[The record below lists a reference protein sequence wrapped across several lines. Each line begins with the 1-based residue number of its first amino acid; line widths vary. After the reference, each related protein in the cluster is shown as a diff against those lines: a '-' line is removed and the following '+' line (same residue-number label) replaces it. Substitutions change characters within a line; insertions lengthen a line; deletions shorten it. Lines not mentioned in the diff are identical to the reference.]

1 MAGDAFERFED
12 DEIPGEVTRLEP
24 ASMLAEQPTSRLEEE
39 APKPSLY
46 CEAGRD
52 AGKEYV
58 VVVGENGIG
67 RSIDNEV
74 ILTDIS
80 VSRKHLK
87 VLRDASGQLRLR
99 DLGSGNGT
107 LLNGTRAHDAPL
119 ADGDRIELGETVLV
133 VRIPGG
139 AGARP
144 PAGLPAT
151 SPAPRV
157 GASAAQGAGA
167 FAAPPARPDP
177 AAAVGGVAA
186 QSPGAAWGS
195 PGGAVPSGAGYSAH
209 GGPTPV
215 GLVSP
220 PPQPGAPPGYAPTPT
235 AVASPAPREVGRG
248 ALVLLGVLGALVL
261 VGAGAALAVVWM
273 GPEAPAQGAADPA
286 LYARGAEAYAARRWD
301 EADVAFRA
309 ILAVQPGDAR
319 AATYLQRIQEARA
332 HDQQLTAARA
342 SYAAGDARTA
352 LGQLA
357 SVPATSP
364 IAADVASL
372 RAAAGERVAVTLVGE
387 ARAAAAAGRSDE
399 AGARL
404 AEAAGFAPTS
414 AVVAQARA
422 ELGIAASAPGVAPA
436 AAAPG
441 VTAAAALVSPPP
453 ALPTTAM
460 PTTAMPTTAMPTT
473 AMPTTA
479 SPTSG
484 AIAAVAPAAPAAAPP
499 AASPE
504 PARAAPPRAAPT
516 RPVAAA
522 PRAAPAARAEPAGRV
537 APPAAAPSRGGGT
550 ERVLAAYRSGD
561 FAGAA
566 QRARDEARGASGA
579 DARRLTSLADQI
591 DRFSRDYGRVRAA
604 GANLAPVLRQ
614 VQSAISLDEQIS
626 GGQAYAR
633 ALGPRLVEALVA
645 GANEAWSRGRIP
657 DACLKVRQAIDLDAR
672 NTRARDLVRRCEAK
686 AGEML
691 TEAQAAERSDRAGA
705 QALYRD
711 VLALVPQSS
720 ATYQRAYT
728 RMQALNRAPATT
740 PRPASGPAPRP
751 ASGPAPRPASGPMPR
766 PATGPAPRPAPTPGP
781 RRIPV
786 IVDED
791 E

>member
-39 APKPSLY
+39 APKPTLY
-46 CEAGRD
+46 CEAGKD

-87 VLRDASGQLRLR
+87 VLRDAAGQLRLR

-144 PAGLPAT
+144 PAALSAA

-157 GASAAQGAGA
+157 GASAAPGAGA

-177 AAAVGGVAA
+177 GAVAGASA
-186 QSPGAAWGS
+186 THAPGAAWGS
-195 PGGAVPSGAGYSAH
+195 LGGAGTSGPGSSAH

-220 PPQPGAPPGYAPTPT
+220 PPMQGAPPGYAPTPT
-235 AVASPAPREVGRG
+235 AVASPAPRGVGRG

-261 VGAGAALAVVWM
+261 VGAGAALAVVMM
-273 GPEAPAQGAADPA
+273 GPEVPAQGAADPA
-286 LYARGAEAYAARRWD
+286 LYARGAEAYAGRRWD

-309 ILAVQPGDAR
+309 ILAAQPGDAR

-422 ELGIAASAPGVAPA
+422 ELGIAAPAAGVAA
-436 AAAPG
+436 VAAAPG

-453 ALPTTAM
+453 AMPPAGLPATGLPATGLPATGL
-460 PTTAMPTTAMPTT
+460 PATGLPAT
-473 AMPTTA
+473 
-479 SPTSG
+479 G
-484 AIAAVAPAAPAAAPP
+484 AVAALAPAAPAAPP
-499 AASPE
+499 PVASPE
-504 PARAAPPRAAPT
+504 PARAA
-516 RPVAAA
+516 A
-522 PRAAPAARAEPAGRV
+522 PRAAPARPSAPAPRTAPTARAEPAGRV
-537 APPAAAPSRGGGT
+537 APPAASPARGGGT

-604 GANLAPVLRQ
+604 GTNLAPVLRQ

-633 ALGPRLVEALVA
+633 TLGPRLVEALVA

-672 NTRARDLVRRCEAK
+672 NTRARDLVRRCETK

-728 RMQALNRAPATT
+728 RMQALNRAPAT
-740 PRPASGPAPRP
+740 APRP
-751 ASGPAPRPASGPMPR
+751 ASGPIPRPTTGPAPRPT
-766 PATGPAPRPAPTPGP
+766 TGPAPRPAPTPGP
-781 RRIPV
+781 RRVPV

>member
-1 MAGDAFERFED
+1 MSAGTQQRGGAVAGDAFERFED

-24 ASMLAEQPTSRLEEE
+24 AAMLAEQPTSRLEEE
-39 APKPSLY
+39 APKPTLY
-46 CEAGRD
+46 CEAGKD
-52 AGKEYV
+52 TGKEYV

-87 VLRDASGQLRLR
+87 VLRDAAGQLRLR

-107 LLNGTRAHDAPL
+107 LLNGARAHDAPL
-119 ADGDRIELGETVLV
+119 AHGDRIELGETVLV
-133 VRIPGG
+133 VRIPGT
-139 AGARP
+139 AGARLGAAP
-144 PAGLPAT
+144 VPAQ
-151 SPAPRV
+151 APRV
-157 GASAAQGAGA
+157 GAGPVAGAAGA
-167 FAAPPARPDP
+167 FAAPPPRASEP
-177 AAAVGGVAA
+177 AVAGHPA
-186 QSPGAAWGS
+186 GPPPGAAP
-195 PGGAVPSGAGYSAH
+195 PGPGPSAH

-215 GLVSP
+215 GLVAPSP
-220 PPQPGAPPGYAPTPT
+220 LHGAPPGYAPTPT
-235 AVASPAPREVGRG
+235 AVASPAPRGVGRG
-248 ALVLLGVLGALVL
+248 ALVLLGVLGAFVL
-261 VGAGAALAVVWM
+261 VGAGAALAVVLM
-273 GPEAPAQGAADPA
+273 GPEAPAEEAADPA
-286 LYARGAEAYAARRWD
+286 LYARGAEAYAGRRWD

-309 ILAVQPGDAR
+309 ILAAQPGDAR
-319 AATYLQRIQEARA
+319 ASTYLQRIQDARA

-387 ARAAAAAGRSDE
+387 ARVAAAAGRNDE

-422 ELGIAASAPGVAPA
+422 ELGNASAVPGVAGVPA
-436 AAAPG
+436 AGVPAAG
-441 VTAAAALVSPPP
+441 VPAAGVPAVSASAALVSP
-453 ALPTTAM
+453 APTAV
-460 PTTAMPTTAMPTT
+460 
-473 AMPTTA
+473 
-479 SPTSG
+479 
-484 AIAAVAPAAPAAAPP
+484 AAVAPPAPAPAAAPEPASPRSAPPRAVQPRPAAPAPRAAPSVRAEPPSRAAPAAA
-499 AASPE
+499 
-504 PARAAPPRAAPT
+504 
-516 RPVAAA
+516 
-522 PRAAPAARAEPAGRV
+522 G
-537 APPAAAPSRGGGT
+537 PSRGGSGT

-566 QRARDEARGASGA
+566 QRARDDSRGAAGA

-591 DRFSRDYGRVRAA
+591 DRFARDYARVRAA

-633 ALGPRLVEALVA
+633 TLGPRLVEALVA

-657 DACLKVRQAIDLDAR
+657 DACLKVRQAVDLDAR
-672 NTRARDLVRRCEAK
+672 NPRARDLVRRCETK

-691 TEAQAAERSDRAGA
+691 AEAQAAERSDRAGA

-720 ATYQRAYT
+720 ATYQRAYS
-728 RMQALNRAPATT
+728 RMQALNRAPAS
-740 PRPASGPAPRP
+740 PSRPGSGPAPRP
-751 ASGPAPRPASGPMPR
+751 AAGPAPR
-766 PATGPAPRPAPTPGP
+766 PATGPAPRPAPTSGP
-781 RRIPV
+781 RRVPV

>member
-1 MAGDAFERFED
+1 VAGDAFDRFED

-46 CEAGRD
+46 CEAGKD

-58 VVVGENGIG
+58 VIVGENGIG

-87 VLRDASGQLRLR
+87 VLRDGAGQLRLR

-133 VRIPGG
+133 VRIPGS

-144 PAGLPAT
+144 GAPVPAVSA
-151 SPAPRV
+151 ARV
-157 GASAAQGAGA
+157 GAPAAASAGGA
-167 FAAPPARPDP
+167 FAAPPPRAPERAAAAP
-177 AAAVGGVAA
+177 AAGPPV
-186 QSPGAAWGS
+186 GAAWGP
-195 PGGAVPSGAGYSAH
+195 PGGVLPPAAGHASQ

-215 GLVSP
+215 GLVAPSMMH
-220 PPQPGAPPGYAPTPT
+220 GAPAGYAPTPT
-235 AVASPAPREVGRG
+235 SVASPAPRGVGRG
-248 ALVLLGVLGALVL
+248 ALVLLGVLGAVVL
-261 VGAGAALAVVWM
+261 VGAGAALAVVLM

-286 LYARGAEAYAARRWD
+286 LYARGAEAYAGRRWD

-309 ILAVQPGDAR
+309 ILAAQPGDAR
-319 AATYLQRIQEARA
+319 AATYVQRIQEARA

-387 ARAAAAAGRSDE
+387 ARAAAAAGRADE

-422 ELGIAASAPGVAPA
+422 ELGIAAGAAVAAAAPAPGPTVALVSPPPTLPAPVAGVAAVAPRAPQPLAQPEPARAAPARAAPAPRPASPAPRAPAAARAEPPRAAPA

-441 VTAAAALVSPPP
+441 
-453 ALPTTAM
+453 
-460 PTTAMPTTAMPTT
+460 
-473 AMPTTA
+473 
-479 SPTSG
+479 
-484 AIAAVAPAAPAAAPP
+484 
-499 AASPE
+499 
-504 PARAAPPRAAPT
+504 R
-516 RPVAAA
+516 
-522 PRAAPAARAEPAGRV
+522 
-537 APPAAAPSRGGGT
+537 RGSGT
-550 ERVLAAYRSGD
+550 ERVLAAYRAGD

-566 QRARDEARGASGA
+566 QRARDDARGAAGA

-591 DRFSRDYGRVRAA
+591 DRFARDYARVRSA
-604 GANLAPVLRQ
+604 GTNLAPVLRQ

-633 ALGPRLVEALVA
+633 TLGPRLVEALVA

-672 NTRARDLVRRCEAK
+672 NTRARDLVRRCETK

-691 TEAQAAERSDRAGA
+691 AEAQAAERSDRARA

-728 RMQALNRAPATT
+728 RMQSLNRAP
-740 PRPASGPAPRP
+740 GPAPRP
-751 ASGPAPRPASGPMPR
+751 AAGPAPRPA
-766 PATGPAPRPAPTPGP
+766 AGPAPRPAAGPAPTSGP